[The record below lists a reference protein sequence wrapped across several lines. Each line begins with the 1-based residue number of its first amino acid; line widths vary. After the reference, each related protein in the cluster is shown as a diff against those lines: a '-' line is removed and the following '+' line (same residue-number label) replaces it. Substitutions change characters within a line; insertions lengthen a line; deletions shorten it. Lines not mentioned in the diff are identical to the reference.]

1 MCRVTFTK
9 LISPLKKQEGVLI
22 PYKVEF
28 KPYKV
33 EFKPKLV
40 RRNKEGHFIV
50 IKEQYF
56 KKK

>member
-9 LISPLKKQEGVLI
+9 LISPLKKQEGVAILI
-22 PYKVEF
+22 
-28 KPYKV
+28 PYKV